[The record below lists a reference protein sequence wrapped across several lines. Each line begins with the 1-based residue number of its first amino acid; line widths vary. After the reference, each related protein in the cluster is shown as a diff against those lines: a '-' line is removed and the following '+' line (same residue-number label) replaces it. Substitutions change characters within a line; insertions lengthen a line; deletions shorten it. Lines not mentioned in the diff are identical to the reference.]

1 MVRWEVWGREREG
14 EGEDA
19 AVGVVGVQ
27 EGGERWDGEIKRVCK
42 GGGWITVIVME
53 WVRCFL
59 YEARK
64 AMSATVVSQQDH
76 PAGKANGGS
85 RRDIYST
92 LHQSNYKTPP
102 CSTSKGQMKK

>member
-1 MVRWEVWGREREG
+1 VVRWEVWGGEREG

-27 EGGERWDGEIKRVCK
+27 EGGERWDGEIKRVGK

-53 WVRCFL
+53 WARYREIRCFL

-64 AMSATVVSQQDH
+64 ATSTTVVSQ
-76 PAGKANGGS
+76 
-85 RRDIYST
+85 
-92 LHQSNYKTPP
+92 
-102 CSTSKGQMKK
+102 